1 VRIRSSIFAA
11 ALMGLLGVPG
21 RASTVLF
28 SQGPTNTN
36 GFSITETRLADDFV
50 LSEPINTV
58 TDLLFYYTFSSG
70 GSPGDLGAVTYAFYA
85 NNSGALGTVLQT
97 STIASGSVT
106 RTGQSGLCP
115 TCASATFS
123 IATPLPLVGGTYWLE
138 LHNGMSLTDTSGLEI
153 GWGAVDDSN
162 ATAPLTAQWDQGT
175 GMTPNTPVDSPGFNQ
190 YAFQVIGTTVPE
202 PGATA
207 LLAVGLSILFV
218 KARRPSGR

>member
-1 VRIRSSIFAA
+1 
-11 ALMGLLGVPG
+11 MGLLGVPG

-138 LHNGMSLTDTSGLEI
+138 LHNGSSLTDSTGFEI
-153 GWGAVDDSN
+153 GWAAVDDSN
-162 ATAPLTAQWDQGT
+162 ATAPLIAQWDNGSGT
-175 GMTPNTPVDSPGFNQ
+175 TPNTPVNSSGFNQ
-190 YAFQVIGTTVPE
+190 YAYQVIGTTVPE
-202 PGATA
+202 PGALA

>member
-1 VRIRSSIFAA
+1 MS
-11 ALMGLLGVPG
+11 LLAVPG

-97 STIASGSVT
+97 STIGSGNVT
-106 RTGQSGLCP
+106 RNGQSGLCP

-138 LHNGMSLTDTSGLEI
+138 LHNGSSLTDSTGFEI
-153 GWGAVDDSN
+153 GWAAVDDSN
-162 ATAPLTAQWDQGT
+162 ATAPLIARWDQGS
-175 GMTPNTPVDSPGFNQ
+175 GMTPNTPVNSSGFNQ
-190 YAFQVIGTTVPE
+190 YAYQVIGTTVPE
-202 PGATA
+202 PGALA
-207 LLAVGLSILFV
+207 LLAVGLSLIAL
-218 KARRPSGR
+218 KARRPRRPVTKANL